1 MQIIEHHKAVELS
14 CGHAG
19 SAEEERGESWAA
31 VVLVGGGIAHRA
43 LRAPP
48 RHFLSPTS
56 ITKQRQAFAA
66 SGVNKSTAD
75 YCAQVALP
83 RSFFDDARGWAA
95 VEAVAQPGSLPGGL
109 DACSSRHV
117 CS

>member
-1 MQIIEHHKAVELS
+1 MGRQSS
-14 CGHAG
+14 CGG
-19 SAEEERGESWAA
+19 SGEHSPLPPPTAA
-31 VVLVGGGIAHRA
+31 T
-43 LRAPP
+43 PS
-48 RHFLSPTS
+48 FLSTL
-56 ITKQRQAFAA
+56 QAFSA

-109 DACSSRHV
+109 DACSSRHAV
-117 CS
+117 FRRPLAPGRFCGRGL